1 LAGTPAFRAR
11 QAHPVSRILGRV
23 HRINDLTING
33 GTLALV
39 HMHRYHPDKWTM
51 TRQMPEVALMTLE
64 FIAAMYVALCVGAT
78 IGYVIA
84 GLLANASKH

>member
-1 LAGTPAFRAR
+1 
-11 QAHPVSRILGRV
+11 LGRV

-39 HMHRYHPDKWTM
+39 HMHRYHRDKWTM